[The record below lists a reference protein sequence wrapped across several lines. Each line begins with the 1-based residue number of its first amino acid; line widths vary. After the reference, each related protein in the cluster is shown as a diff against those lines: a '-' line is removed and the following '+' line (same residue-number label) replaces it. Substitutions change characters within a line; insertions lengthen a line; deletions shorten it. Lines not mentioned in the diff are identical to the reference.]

1 MERKKS
7 NMKLEYAKDNL
18 TQVPWQMYLPACEK
32 LRIPD
37 RKQVR
42 K

>member
-1 MERKKS
+1 
-7 NMKLEYAKDNL
+7 MKLEYAKDNL
-18 TQVPWQMYLPACEK
+18 TQVPGQMYLLAYEK
-32 LRIPD
+32 LRNPD